1 MELGRSQGARRR
13 KGDAQEDV
21 FVCASINSLS
31 TALPYLGPSIPLSS
45 SLPHTRTRARARA
58 HTHTHTCRYELR
70 DKRYVLDEKNGQTF
84 QAGMLVCLR
93 IGLENLTTASKDDQG
108 KKYALLLADT
118 VIVTEDGAQCLTDG
132 VQRKPKRVQWN
143 VGDEGEEP
151 TAKKD
156 EKKAATKEE
165 IDRRLAEQERQRKND
180 KMTDAE
186 KAKEREMYEQRN
198 EEIAKQRLEEQI
210 RRRNQGSDTITK
222 VCLRGAEGGGGG
234 VYVDV

>member
-1 MELGRSQGARRR
+1 M
-13 KGDAQEDV
+13 
-21 FVCASINSLS
+21 
-31 TALPYLGPSIPLSS
+31 
-45 SLPHTRTRARARA
+45 
-58 HTHTHTCRYELR
+58 
-70 DKRYVLDEKNGQTF
+70 LDEKNGQTF

-234 VYVDV
+234 PTPRSNQLRFCFPHYRVGVRAGRQTLH